1 VCRQGIRV
9 NTLTNARRR
18 ATRLALDIRRDVPRG
33 QLGLPCGCGAAC
45 SWAQAPRA
53 KTRVE
58 PFVGAGVHGAQQL
71 ARSGASAGLRLERTW
86 DVASA
91 RFFYRSIAPRIAA
104 DFGRKPG
111 RTQTPAA
118 LVTPSDRSVRGLS
131 RCIRVGHT
139 FDTPWSHLRNAS
151 SGNFASRP
159 FPTPACARQCLPGAS
174 SS

>member
-1 VCRQGIRV
+1 VCRQGTRV

-18 ATRLALDIRRDVPRG
+18 GTRFALDFRRDVPRG
-33 QLGLPCGCGAAC
+33 QLGMPCGCGAAC
-45 SWAQAPRA
+45 SWAQGPRA

-71 ARSGASAGLRLERTW
+71 ARSRASAGLKLERTW
-86 DVASA
+86 AVAAA
-91 RFFYRSIAPRIAA
+91 RFFYCSIAPRIAA
-104 DFGRKPG
+104 DFASKPG

-118 LVTPSDRSVRGLS
+118 LVAPSDRSVRGFS

-139 FDTPWSHLRNAS
+139 FDTPRSHLGNAS

-159 FPTPACARQCLPGAS
+159 VATPACARHCLPGAS

>member
-1 VCRQGIRV
+1 MCRQGIRV
-9 NTLTNARRR
+9 NTLTNAR
-18 ATRLALDIRRDVPRG
+18 ATRLALDVRREVPRG
-33 QLGLPCGCGAAC
+33 QIGLPCGCGAAC
-45 SWAQAPRA
+45 TWAQAPRA

-71 ARSGASAGLRLERTW
+71 ARSEAPVGLRLERTW

-91 RFFYRSIAPRIAA
+91 RFFYCSIAPRIAA

-118 LVTPSDRSVRGLS
+118 LVTPSDRSVRGLIG
-131 RCIRVGHT
+131 CIRVGHT

-151 SGNFASRP
+151 SGNFTSRP
-159 FPTPACARQCLPGAS
+159 VATPACARHCLPGAS